1 MIIYKIT
8 NNINGKIY
16 IGQTKKALSQRIA
29 EHIKGNNKYN
39 KTPVH
44 RALNKYGLESF
55 TISVIDE
62 ADTKEIL
69 NEKEIYWIKTLDC
82 KIPKGYNIA
91 DGGNGVVGYK
101 HTKKWK
107 KNQSIRFSGDNNP
120 MKNPEIVKKVKIANT
135 GKKQSKETCDKR
147 SESLSGKPKSKE
159 HAEKISKA
167 LIGHTV
173 SEEQREKQRIAMTGR
188 KQSEET
194 LKKKKA
200 ALVDGKQSK
209 ESNEKRSKTMT
220 GITRSEETL
229 KKMKHPH
236 IMSPE
241 GIASIA
247 ASNKR
252 RAEEKKKT
260 KQKQKE
266 NK

>member
-1 MIIYKIT
+1 MIIYRIT
-8 NNINGKIY
+8 NNVNGKIY

-29 EHIKGNNKYN
+29 EHIKGNAKGN

-91 DGGNGVVGYK
+91 NGGNGVVGYK

-107 KNQSIRFSGDNNP
+107 KNQSVRISGDNNP
-120 MKNPEIVKKVKIANT
+120 AKQPGVGEKISRTNT
-135 GKKQSKETCDKR
+135 GRKQSKETCKNM
-147 SESLSGKPKSKE
+147 SKASKGKSKSE
-159 HAEKISKA
+159 DHKKNISKS

-173 SEEQREKQRIAMTGR
+173 SEEQKEKQRIAMTGR
-188 KQSEET
+188 KQSKET
-194 LKKKKA
+194 CEKISLA
-200 ALVDGKQSK
+200 QTGKPHV
-209 ESNEKRSKTMT
+209 
-220 GITRSEETL
+220 SEEAKQRMSIERTGVPRTEEA
-229 KKMKHPH
+229 KANMRKPK
-236 IMSPE
+236 SPE
-241 GIASIA
+241 GRANIA

-252 RAEEKKKT
+252 RAEEKK
-260 KQKQKE
+260 QNQKE

>member
-8 NNINGKIY
+8 ININGKIY

-120 MKNPEIVKKVKIANT
+120 MKNSEIAKKVKIANT

-147 SESLSGKPKSKE
+147 SKSLSGKPKSKE
-159 HAEKISKA
+159 HAENISKA
-167 LIGHTV
+167 LIGHIV
-173 SEEQREKQRIAMTGR
+173 SEEQKEKQRIAMTGR
-188 KQSEET
+188 IN
-194 LKKKKA
+194 
-200 ALVDGKQSK
+200 SK
-209 ESNEKRSKTMT
+209 ESNEKRSKTQT
-220 GITRSEETL
+220 GKPHVSEEAKQRMSLDRTGVPRTEEA
-229 KKMKHPH
+229 KANMRKPR
-236 IMSPE
+236 SPE
-241 GIASIA
+241 GRANIA

-252 RAEEKKKT
+252 RAEEKKKN
-260 KQKQKE
+260 KQNQKE

>member
-8 NNINGKIY
+8 NNVNGKIY

-29 EHIKGNNKYN
+29 EHIKGNAKGN

-69 NEKEIYWIKTLDC
+69 NEKEIYWIKFLNC
-82 KIPKGYNIA
+82 KIPNGYNIA

-107 KNQSIRFSGDNNP
+107 KNQSIRISGENNP
-120 MKNPEIVKKVKIANT
+120 AKKPGVGEKISKANT
-135 GKKQSKETCDKR
+135 GKHPSEETKKNMSKASKD
-147 SESLSGKPKSKE
+147 KPKSKE
-159 HAEKISKA
+159 HKENISKS

-173 SEEQREKQRIAMTGR
+173 SKETAKKISKSATGR
-188 KQSEET
+188 IN
-194 LKKKKA
+194 
-200 ALVDGKQSK
+200 SK
-209 ESNEKRSKTMT
+209 ESNEKRSKTQT
-220 GITRSEETL
+220 GKPHVSEEAKQRMSKDRTGVPRTEEA
-229 KKMKHPH
+229 KANMRKPR
-236 IMSPE
+236 SPE
-241 GIASIA
+241 GRANIA

-252 RAEEKKKT
+252 RAEEKKKN
-260 KQKQKE
+260 KQNQKE

>member
-1 MIIYKIT
+1 MIIYRIT

-29 EHIKGNNKYN
+29 EHIKGNAKGN

-91 DGGNGVVGYK
+91 NGGNGVVGYK

-107 KNQSIRFSGDNNP
+107 KEAAIRFSGDNNP
-120 MKNPEIVKKVKIANT
+120 TKRPEV
-135 GKKQSKETCDKR
+135 R
-147 SESLSGKPKSKE
+147 
-159 HAEKISKA
+159 EKISKA
-167 LIGHTV
+167 LTGKHPSEETKKNMSKASKGKSKSEEHKKNISKSLIGHTV
-173 SEEQREKQRIAMTGR
+173 SEETAKKISKSATGR
-188 KQSEET
+188 T
-194 LKKKKA
+194 N
-200 ALVDGKQSK
+200 SK
-209 ESNEKRSKTMT
+209 ESNEKRRKTQT
-220 GITRSEETL
+220 GKPHVSEEAKQRMSIERTGVPRTEEA
-229 KKMKHPH
+229 KANMRKPK
-236 IMSPE
+236 SPE
-241 GIASIA
+241 GRANIA

-252 RAEEKKKT
+252 RAEEKK
-260 KQKQKE
+260 QNQKE